1 MHDNLRVQVK
11 EAMVAQKV
19 TTRELASRVGV
30 VQTTVL
36 DFLHGRRKTSPL
48 ISRAFCREL
57 GLDYDQTNLN
67 AKSTEAT
74 A

>member
-11 EAMVAQKV
+11 EAMVAQKI
-19 TTRELASRVGV
+19 TTRELAARVGV

-36 DFLHGRRKTSPL
+36 DFLHGRRKTSLL

-57 GLDYDQTNLN
+57 GLDYDETNREE
-67 AKSTEAT
+67 AKVT